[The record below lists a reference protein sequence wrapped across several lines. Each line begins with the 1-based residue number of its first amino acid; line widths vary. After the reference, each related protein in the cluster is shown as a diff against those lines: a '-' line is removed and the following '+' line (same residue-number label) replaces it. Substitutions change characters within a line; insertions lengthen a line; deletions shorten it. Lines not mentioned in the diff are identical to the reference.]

1 MNLLLYAE
9 ARHTLARQR
18 GETPRTDRA
27 PLFQDMAAGLPDEI
41 FEELGYFGAL
51 DEEEAAEIDLD
62 DSFDVLFRHHA
73 ADLAPA

>member
-9 ARHTLARQR
+9 ARNTLAQQR
-18 GETPRTDRA
+18 GERPTTDHA
-27 PLFQDMAAGLPDEI
+27 PLYADMSAGLPDEF

-51 DEEEAAEIDLD
+51 EEDETADVDLD
-62 DSFDVLFRHHA
+62 DSFDALFRYHA